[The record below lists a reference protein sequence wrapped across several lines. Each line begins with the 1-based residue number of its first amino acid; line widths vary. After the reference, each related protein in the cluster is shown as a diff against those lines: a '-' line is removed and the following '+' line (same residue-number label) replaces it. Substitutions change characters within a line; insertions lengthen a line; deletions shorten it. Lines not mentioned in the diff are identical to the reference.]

1 MTRAFLVILF
11 LGSWGIF
18 ITCSAQVYTSQKK
31 PVGTAPVPSA
41 PYQLGAPGDVEAR
54 HSGIAGV
61 DDEMKIGGTLDS
73 GNRMPPSEDQSS
85 ANRQMTISTAQ
96 LGVPAK
102 ARDALRKAWDA
113 ARKHKLADAA
123 RYTER
128 ALSFFPKFAEALALR
143 ATLEMQDTKSME
155 QAKADAE
162 NAIEYDPNYGAG
174 YVVLGSIYNYFRQ
187 FDDATRTLDRGIA
200 LTPTRWQGYYEMS
213 IALIAKGDYIGG
225 LRQAERSSTLD
236 SDSHQCPELH
246 LLKAYAYMGLKNR
259 SAATAELEA
268 FRRMDSHSPLLPE
281 AQETLNKVF
290 MASNPPTQTHP

>member
-11 LGSWGIF
+11 VGSWGF
-18 ITCSAQVYTSQKK
+18 FNTGSAQSGPSPK
-31 PVGTAPVPSA
+31 PNVGTAPGQSA
-41 PYQLGAPGDVEAR
+41 PNQLGAPADVEAR
-54 HSGIAGV
+54 HSGIPGF
-61 DDEMKIGGTLDS
+61 DDDMKTRSTLDS
-73 GNRMPPSEDQSS
+73 GNATSLSEDKSNF
-85 ANRQMTISTAQ
+85 NRQVTISTAQ
-96 LGVPAK
+96 LRVPGK

-113 ARKHKLADAA
+113 ARKRKLGDAA
-123 RYTER
+123 RYTEK
-128 ALSFFPKFAEALALR
+128 ALGFFPRFAEALALR

-162 NAIEYDPNYGAG
+162 NAVEYDPNYGAA

-213 IALIAKGDYIGG
+213 IALIGKGDYVGG

-236 SDSHQCPELH
+236 SDTHKCPELH

-259 SAATAELEA
+259 SGATAELEA
-268 FRRMDSHSPLLPE
+268 FRRMDSHSPLLPG

-290 MASNPPTQTHP
+290 TPSDPQTQMRP